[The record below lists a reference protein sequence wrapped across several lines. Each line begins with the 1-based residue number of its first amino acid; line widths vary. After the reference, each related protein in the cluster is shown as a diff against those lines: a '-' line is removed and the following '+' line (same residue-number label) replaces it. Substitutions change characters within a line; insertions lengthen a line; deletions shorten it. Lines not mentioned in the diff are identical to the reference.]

1 VLQGLY
7 AFKRG
12 DLATARHHLEEADL
26 SVADPFRQTTA
37 RLVRGVTVHAA
48 GRDAAAEF
56 TAAAD
61 LAADAGN
68 GLGLTY
74 AIGHLALIAAE
85 RGDAETA
92 ATEVERLDSL
102 VARDRAIGEHFV
114 AFAGELARARLAE
127 RSGAYEAA
135 AGALERAL
143 ELVRRGAG
151 QLELAATLVELGKLA
166 WARGRRDD
174 ARRLAREARR
184 VVDGCADPGR
194 VAGRL
199 TELELRTNVRKAAEV
214 APADDLSDS
223 ELAVLRLLPTRLSN
237 REIGEELFVSVN
249 TVKTHVRSIYAKL
262 RATSREQAV
271 GRAREIGLL

>member
-1 VLQGLY
+1 
-7 AFKRG
+7 
-12 DLATARHHLEEADL
+12 
-26 SVADPFRQTTA
+26 
-37 RLVRGVTVHAA
+37 
-48 GRDAAAEF
+48 
-56 TAAAD
+56 
-61 LAADAGN
+61 
-68 GLGLTY
+68 
-74 AIGHLALIAAE
+74 
-85 RGDAETA
+85 
-92 ATEVERLDSL
+92 
-102 VARDRAIGEHFV
+102 V

-143 ELVRRGAG
+143 ELARRGAG
-151 QLELAATLVELGKLA
+151 QLELAATLVELGKLG

-194 VAGRL
+194 VADRL
-199 TELELRTNVRKAAEV
+199 TELELRTNVRKAADV
-214 APADDLSDS
+214 SLADELSDS
-223 ELAVLRLLPTRLSN
+223 ELAVLRLLPTQLSN

-262 RATSREQAV
+262 RASSREQAV